1 MFTKAVKYESS
12 LKMSLSGPPGSGKTW
27 TSLTL
32 ATALADGRGVALID
46 TEHGSA
52 SLYAD
57 HFSFDTLELD
67 SYHPQRFIDAVAEAE
82 QADYA
87 VLIIDSLS
95 HAWNGKGGL
104 LEIVDMI
111 AARKYKGNTFNAWK
125 DAGLIQNALVEA
137 ILTAN
142 LHIIVTLRSK
152 MDHVQEKNEQTGKT
166 EIRKLGMAPIQRD
179 GVEYELDVIA
189 DLDVLNTMVIQKSRY
204 PKLSGLVIPKPDGR
218 LVATIRQGLAGVP
231 RPQVQAITAPPSIPP
246 AAANIPVST
255 PAPSQPSALPVE
267 TPALPQATPGQ
278 STAQEMITEQQRT
291 SIEKIC
297 TALGQPTPI
306 DYEKQTYLQ
315 AKETIGRLTA
325 LYRQAQ
331 QAKREKKAS

>member
-1 MFTKAVKYESS
+1 M
-12 LKMSLSGPPGSGKTW
+12 
-27 TSLTL
+27 
-32 ATALADGRGVALID
+32 
-46 TEHGSA
+46 
-52 SLYAD
+52 
-57 HFSFDTLELD
+57 
-67 SYHPQRFIDAVAEAE
+67 
-82 QADYA
+82 
-87 VLIIDSLS
+87 
-95 HAWNGKGGL
+95 
-104 LEIVDMI
+104 
-111 AARKYKGNTFNAWK
+111 
-125 DAGLIQNALVEA
+125 EA

-204 PKLSGLVIPKPDGR
+204 RALSGLVIPKPDGR
-218 LVATIRQGLAGVP
+218 LVTTIKQGLAGVP
-231 RPQVQAITAPPSIPP
+231 RPQVQTVAAPPSIPP

-267 TPALPQATPGQ
+267 APALPQAAQPGE
-278 STAQEMITEQQRT
+278 SIAHSPITEQQRS

-297 TALGQPTPI
+297 AALGQPTPI

-315 AKETIGRLTA
+315 AKETIQRLTA

-331 QAKREKKAS
+331 QAKREKKVS